1 MAKIY
6 TEAELRALGMSDLQI
21 KGIMQAQ
28 SIAIEVDKEENKR
41 LQFDQNEKDMVEASD
56 FVYEEKNSLPINI
69 PKVVQL
75 HQHNVDVNVPKT
87 LVPTSVNQIAT
98 YKDGVVVELP
108 PFADGQPFV
117 VRMIRPSMLALV
129 KCGKIPNSL
138 LNQATSLFANG
149 AGALNA
155 GGKNSANVSE
165 LFDVIDVIVESAL
178 LEPTLKEIR
187 SVGMELT
194 DDQLMAIFSYTQ
206 RGVKA
211 LEQFRTK

>member
-1 MAKIY
+1 MGKVY
-6 TEAELRALGMSDLQI
+6 TESELRAIGMDEVQI
-21 KGIMQAQ
+21 KGIINAQ
-28 SIAIEVDKEENKR
+28 KIASQVIDGT
-41 LQFDQNEKDMVEASD
+41 LEKDNMQETVGD
-56 FVYEEKNSLPINI
+56 N
-69 PKVVQL
+69 VVQM
-75 HQHNVDVNVPKT
+75 HQHNVEVNVQPKEP
-87 LVPTSVNQIAT
+87 LVPTSLEQIKS
-98 YKDGVVVELP
+98 YKNGAVVELP

-117 VRMIRPSMLALV
+117 ARMTRPSMLALV
-129 KCGKIPNSL
+129 KSGKVPNSL

-155 GGKNSANVSE
+155 TGKNATNMND
-165 LFDVIDVIVESAL
+165 LFEVIDVIVDAAL
-178 LEPTLKEIR
+178 IEPTLAEIR

>member
-1 MAKIY
+1 MGKVY
-6 TEAELRALGMSDLQI
+6 TESELRAIGMDEVQI
-21 KGIMQAQ
+21 KGIINAQ
-28 SIAIEVDKEENKR
+28 KIASQVIDGT
-41 LQFDQNEKDMVEASD
+41 LEKDNMQETAGD
-56 FVYEEKNSLPINI
+56 N
-69 PKVVQL
+69 VVQM
-75 HQHNVDVNVPKT
+75 HQHNVEVNVQPKEP
-87 LVPTSVNQIAT
+87 LVPTSLEQIKS
-98 YKDGVVVELP
+98 YKNGAVVELP

-117 VRMIRPSMLALV
+117 ARMTRPSMLALV
-129 KCGKIPNSL
+129 KSGKVPNSL

-155 GGKNSANVSE
+155 TGKNATNMND
-165 LFDVIDVIVESAL
+165 LFEVIDVIVDAAL
-178 LEPTLKEIR
+178 IEPTLAEIR

>member
-1 MAKIY
+1 MGKVY
-6 TEAELRALGMSDLQI
+6 TESELRAIGMDEVQI
-21 KGIMQAQ
+21 KGIINAQ
-28 SIAIEVDKEENKR
+28 KIASQVIDGT
-41 LQFDQNEKDMVEASD
+41 LEKDNMQETAGD
-56 FVYEEKNSLPINI
+56 N
-69 PKVVQL
+69 VVQM
-75 HQHNVDVNVPKT
+75 HQHNVEVNVQPKEP
-87 LVPTSVNQIAT
+87 LVPTSLEQIKS
-98 YKDGVVVELP
+98 YKNGAVVELP

-117 VRMIRPSMLALV
+117 ARMTRPSMLALV
-129 KCGKIPNSL
+129 KSGKVPNSL

-155 GGKNSANVSE
+155 TGKNATNMND
-165 LFDVIDVIVESAL
+165 LFEVIDVIVDAAL
-178 LEPTLKEIR
+178 IEPTLTEIR